1 MELTENYYREMI
13 KKDGQYWGRLVCPS
27 PKRPVATLELQ
38 DIKTFE
44 WVYWYGD
51 EAMVVWDNWY

>member
-1 MELTENYYREMI
+1 MI